1 MISENIPDII
11 LLDIVLP
18 GIDGFEI
25 LKRIKSDPK
34 IQKIPVIML
43 SNLGQSENNDK
54 SEGMGAVK
62 FLVKAAVTL
71 DEIIEEIKAVIF
83 EHQAK

>member
-1 MISENIPDII
+1 
-11 LLDIVLP
+11 
-18 GIDGFEI
+18 
-25 LKRIKSDPK
+25 
-34 IQKIPVIML
+34 ML